1 MILIRL
7 NLNQNLLKSRILYG
21 LTRIISYTAM
31 QDNHEDEDKA
41 KDILNRHR
49 VELKK
54 KYLVEQ
60 TGIGYKIQNGKLT
73 DTVAILFYVKKKKNK
88 DELEAEGVF
97 PIPKEIEGI
106 PTDVIAIPEGFK
118 PQQSLTG
125 GIKQ

>member
-1 MILIRL
+1 
-7 NLNQNLLKSRILYG
+7 
-21 LTRIISYTAM
+21 M
-31 QDNHEDEDKA
+31 QDKHEDEDKA
-41 KDILNRHR
+41 KDILNRYR
-49 VELKK
+49 LELKK

-88 DELEAEGVF
+88 DELGAEGVL

-118 PQQSLTG
+118 PQQSVTG
-125 GIKQ
+125 GTKQ

>member
-1 MILIRL
+1 
-7 NLNQNLLKSRILYG
+7 
-21 LTRIISYTAM
+21 M

-41 KDILNRHR
+41 KDILNRLR

-88 DELEAEGVF
+88 DELVL
-97 PIPKEIEGI
+97 
-106 PTDVIAIPEGFK
+106 
-118 PQQSLTG
+118 Q
-125 GIKQ
+125 

>member
-1 MILIRL
+1 
-7 NLNQNLLKSRILYG
+7 
-21 LTRIISYTAM
+21 M

-54 KYLVEQ
+54 KYLIEQ

-88 DELEAEGVF
+88 DELEAEGVL

-125 GIKQ
+125 GTKQ

>member
-1 MILIRL
+1 MIRL
-7 NLNQNLLKSRILYG
+7 ILNQNLLKSRILYG

-88 DELEAEGVF
+88 DELVL
-97 PIPKEIEGI
+97 
-106 PTDVIAIPEGFK
+106 
-118 PQQSLTG
+118 Q
-125 GIKQ
+125 

>member
-1 MILIRL
+1 
-7 NLNQNLLKSRILYG
+7 
-21 LTRIISYTAM
+21 M

-54 KYLVEQ
+54 EYLVEQ

-88 DELEAEGVF
+88 ENLSCSD
-97 PIPKEIEGI
+97 IR
-106 PTDVIAIPEGFK
+106 
-118 PQQSLTG
+118 
-125 GIKQ
+125 